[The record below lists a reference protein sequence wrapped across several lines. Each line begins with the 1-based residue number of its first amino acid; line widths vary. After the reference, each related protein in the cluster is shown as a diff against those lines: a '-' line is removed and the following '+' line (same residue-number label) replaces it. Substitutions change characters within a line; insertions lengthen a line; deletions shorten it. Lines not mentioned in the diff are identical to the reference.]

1 MTSNALQNNDVLRA
15 MTKQELMNEF
25 RIFGER
31 TVRAEINNVIAKMR
45 GIPLK
50 EAKDQKAVRAS
61 EVEEI
66 KKRFQ

>member
-1 MTSNALQNNDVLRA
+1 MTINSIPTDDVLRP
-15 MTKQELMNEF
+15 MTKQQLMDEF

-31 TVRAEINNVIAKMR
+31 TVRAEINRVIATMR